1 MTRAIAIAA
10 LVALVVAPAT
20 LTNIA
25 CARAKT
31 NDATPP
37 AGATRVVS
45 LSPSTTEAMFA
56 IGAGAELVGRSRYCD
71 YPPQALALPQ
81 VGGYVDP
88 NLEAI
93 LALRPDLVVGARGPA
108 GPKLAETLA
117 SHGVATF
124 FPETE
129 SLAQVDA
136 MLKALGS
143 KTGHDVDADHEVARI
158 DAREAAIAAAVA
170 SLPRVRVLLVF
181 DADPIVVAGP
191 HGFPDEMIAR
201 AGGVNVVAE
210 GSAYPTLGVERI
222 MALDPDVILDTSA
235 AASHGA
241 GAKIALDVPGW
252 REVGAVKRG
261 RVVPLTDEAV
271 LRPGPRI
278 DLGLLAIARA
288 LHPDAALP

>member
-1 MTRAIAIAA
+1 MIRRVAIVATMAA
-10 LVALVVAPAT
+10 LSACGKSRTGDTRPAT
-20 LTNIA
+20 
-25 CARAKT
+25 
-31 NDATPP
+31 P
-37 AGATRVVS
+37 RVVS
-45 LSPSTTEAMFA
+45 LSPSTTEALFA
-56 IGAGAELVGRSRYCD
+56 IGAGGELVGRSRYCD
-71 YPPQALALPQ
+71 YPPEALALPE

-108 GPKLAETLA
+108 GRKLEDTLA

-136 MLKALGS
+136 LLHALGG
-143 KTGHDVDADHEVARI
+143 KTGHGADADREVARL
-158 DAREAAIAAAVA
+158 DAREAAITAALA

-191 HGFPDEMIAR
+191 HGFPDEMVAR
-201 AGGVNVVAE
+201 GGGVNVVTD
-210 GSAYPTLGVERI
+210 GSPYPTLGVERI
-222 MALDPDVILDTSA
+222 LALDPEVILD
-235 AASHGA
+235 ASMAGPHGGNDRA
-241 GAKIALDVPGW
+241 VETLTADAPGW

-261 RVVPLTDEAV
+261 RVVPLRDEAV
-271 LRPGPRI
+271 LRPGPRV
-278 DLGLLAIARA
+278 DVGLVAIARA

>member
-1 MTRAIAIAA
+1 MTRAIAMAA
-10 LVALVVAPAT
+10 AMLT
-20 LTNIA
+20 LSA
-25 CARAKT
+25 CSRGKT
-31 NDATPP
+31 NDAPP
-37 AGATRVVS
+37 AIPRVVS

-56 IGAGAELVGRSRYCD
+56 IGAGGELVGRSRYCD

-108 GPKLAETLA
+108 GPKLEETLA

-136 MLKALGS
+136 MLRALGA
-143 KTGHDVDADHEVARI
+143 KTGHVADADHEVARI
-158 DAREAAIAAAVA
+158 DAHEAAIGAAVA
-170 SLPRVRVLLVF
+170 AKPRVRVLLVF

-201 AGGVNVVAE
+201 AGGVNVVTE
-210 GSAYPTLGVERI
+210 GSPYPTLGVERI
-222 MALDPDVILDTSA
+222 IALDPDVILDTSGA
-235 AASHGA
+235 AAHGA
-241 GAKIALDVPGW
+241 GATIGIDVPGW
-252 REVGAVKRG
+252 REVRAVKRG
-261 RVVPLTDEAV
+261 RVVALTDEAV

-278 DLGLLAIARA
+278 DVGLAAIARA